1 MYQQDRFQVIIRKIF
16 LKSFSAMAWIATIY
30 DEPPDM
36 KIETEVVW
44 VSLKGII
51 E

>member
-1 MYQQDRFQVIIRKIF
+1 
-16 LKSFSAMAWIATIY
+16 MAWSATIY